1 MMEINLGSI
10 FYKPERNDMSRSA
23 ILGNAY
29 FIHPYA
35 GQVIYV
41 PHSHIS
47 LVISNPEKFRVN
59 FEFIKTIYEKYGE
72 KIGIKG

>member
-1 MMEINLGSI
+1 
-10 FYKPERNDMSRSA
+10 MSTSV

-59 FEFIKTIYEKYGE
+59 FEFIKTFYEKYYASFRMIDEVESGPYLP
-72 KIGIKG
+72 